1 MNTEAEIE
9 FLKASLKEAL
19 ERIERLELAPYARPM
34 VTVGTTEVAP
44 VRAQVM
50 WASPET
56 MWQASAGETIAHSHS
71 VNDPGFQHGEL
82 PISLPTAAVDG
93 NAAFQQAMQ
102 SNYVQGSLSP
112 PLRAYN
118 LSEDDA
124 RRLGLPASDTFH
136 SALGGPIDWCSLKTQ
151 K

>member
-1 MNTEAEIE
+1 MSLETEVE
-9 FLKASLKEAL
+9 FLRAGLKDA
-19 ERIERLELAPYARPM
+19 IERLEQLERSIGLSVPPPTPSASLGSAKFVWGMPPGW
-34 VTVGTTEVAP
+34 TETQEGTIP
-44 VRAQVM
+44 V
-50 WASPET
+50 
-56 MWQASAGETIAHSHS
+56 HSHS

-82 PISLPTAAVDG
+82 PISLPTAAVEG

-136 SALGGPIDWCSLKTQ
+136 SALGGPIDWSSLKTQ